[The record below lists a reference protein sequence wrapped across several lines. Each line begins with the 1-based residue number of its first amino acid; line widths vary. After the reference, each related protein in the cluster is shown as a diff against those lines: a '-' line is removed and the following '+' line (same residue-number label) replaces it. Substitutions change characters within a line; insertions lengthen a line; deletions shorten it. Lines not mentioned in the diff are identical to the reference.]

1 MARNRKTITDY
12 LAETDDSGDDP
23 WLDETLSDPPAM
35 RDEPADLEAWDEP
48 TI

>member
-23 WLDETLSDPPAM
+23 WLATLLDRGWFFFWVELKFGKINAC
-35 RDEPADLEAWDEP
+35 
-48 TI
+48 T